1 LFDATDLA
9 TCRMFHRDQDVWSG
23 LARNA
28 TEGLAAPGTI
38 LPMTI
43 LLIGGQVLPFIW
55 WICNFALTGKGSILA
70 LVAMVFAL
78 TPRMIA
84 SRRFRQPVFSALL
97 HPFGVIGLV
106 GIQWYA
112 FLNSLTGRSRQWR
125 GRVYRSDLT
134 LRASPRQ

>member
-1 LFDATDLA
+1 
-9 TCRMFHRDQDVWSG
+9 VWRG

-43 LLIGGQVLPFIW
+43 FLVGGQVLPFVW
-55 WICNFALTGKGSILA
+55 SMFSFVLTGKGFPLA
-70 LVAMVFAL
+70 LVAMVLAL

-84 SRRFRQPVFSALL
+84 SRRFRQPFLSALL

-112 FLNSLTGRSRQWR
+112 ILNSLTGRPRQWR
-125 GRVYRSDLT
+125 GRVYRSDLA
-134 LRASPRQ
+134 LRAFPRR